1 MEATWSTLAYCLTQ
15 QDTLNIIGDPANG
28 NRFTYTS
35 DDLLNNTDPRER
47 ISSGLSPP
55 WAVLWHAIASSS
67 GLGLAL
73 TPATPVST
81 PVAGAFVAV
90 AGATAGLFGGISY
103 FTG

>member
-35 DDLLNNTDPRER
+35 DDLLNNTDPGER

-55 WAVLWHAIASSS
+55 
-67 GLGLAL
+67 
-73 TPATPVST
+73 
-81 PVAGAFVAV
+81 
-90 AGATAGLFGGISY
+90 
-103 FTG
+103 